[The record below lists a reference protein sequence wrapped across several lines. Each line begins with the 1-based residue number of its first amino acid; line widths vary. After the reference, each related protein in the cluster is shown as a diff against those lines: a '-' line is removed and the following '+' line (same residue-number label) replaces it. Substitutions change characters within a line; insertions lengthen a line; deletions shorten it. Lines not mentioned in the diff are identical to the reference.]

1 MVVWHHLLNGR
12 AFEQTPGGSEG
23 QGSLVCYSPWGR
35 READL
40 TERLNNNTIISYSKG
55 DVHLIAGKLS
65 ALDNQNSCLIKQK
78 GYFAINNWNDQTN
91 MYQLSIN

>member
-1 MVVWHHLLNGR
+1 M
-12 AFEQTPGGSEG
+12 
-23 QGSLVCYSPWGR
+23 CCSPWGR
-35 READL
+35 KEADL
-40 TERLNNNTIISYSKG
+40 TERLNNDNIISYSKG

-78 GYFAINNWNDQTN
+78 GYFAINNWNDETN